1 MPHFIHDTC
10 IGCTA
15 CAPKCPTEAIIG
27 DKKTLHVI
35 IDEKCIDC
43 GVCGNVCPVSCI
55 TNQYDEI
62 VPKRKITDRPRP
74 VIDKVNCTGCTY
86 CVDYCPENCLEMTGE
101 GNIQVSTLVREK
113 VCIGCA
119 LCAEICPHE
128 AITMTDAAEAKQW
141 IASGIISQFYI
152 RNAGPDNQPAP
163 APVLVKPAAKAAAT
177 SAT

>member
-1 MPHFIHDTC
+1 MPHYIHDTC

-27 DKKTLHVI
+27 EKKMLHVI

-55 TNQYDEI
+55 TDQFDRV

-74 VIDKVNCTGCTY
+74 VINKDNCTGCTY

-101 GNIQVSTLVREK
+101 GVIQVSTLVREK

-119 LCAEICPHE
+119 LCAEICPHD
-128 AITMTDAAEAKQW
+128 AIVMTDAMEAKQM
-141 IASGIISQFYI
+141 ISAGVINAFYV

-163 APVLVKPAAKAAAT
+163 AAKPPSPTVT

>member
-15 CAPKCPTEAIIG
+15 CATKCPTEAIVG

-55 TNQYDEI
+55 TDQYDHV

-86 CVDYCPENCLEMTGE
+86 CVDYCPENCLEMTGD

-128 AITMTDAAEAKQW
+128 AITMTDATEAKQL
-141 IASGIISQFYI
+141 ISAGVLSQWYI

-163 APVLVKPAAKAAAT
+163 TPAPAKPAAKAAVA